1 MKKIFLCIV
10 IAVVVVIAIF
20 SSWYNKKAK
29 NLQEIKSFNEEFESF
44 LYKEIT
50 GSELTTVM
58 NKALESNENN
68 KVEKDSKGAY
78 KDNGVDSIQI
88 LVKPMKQSKY
98 LEDNEA
104 YLMEAFEKAGMS
116 SFTDNF
122 GTDIFKSTK
131 VEYHENGRI
140 SKIVFEV
147 QN

>member
-50 GSELTTVM
+50 GSELT
-58 NKALESNENN
+58 
-68 KVEKDSKGAY
+68 KDSKGAY

-147 QN
+147 QD